1 MIGLCGGYQ
10 MLGQAI
16 HDPQGLEGQPG
27 TTAGLGFL
35 AVETTLET
43 EKQLRNVSGHLSL
56 DGQAAMTGYEI
67 HLGRSSGDGLHRPAI
82 VFDDGR
88 TDGAISDDQQIFGT
102 YCHGLFDHP
111 EALSALLSWAGLSN
125 AEPVD
130 LAARREAD
138 IDRLA
143 DAVDA
148 AMAWDLLSELRLFGD
163 H

>member
-1 MIGLCGGYQ
+1 
-10 MLGQAI
+10 
-16 HDPQGLEGQPG
+16 
-27 TTAGLGFL
+27 
-35 AVETTLET
+35 
-43 EKQLRNVSGHLSL
+43 
-56 DGQAAMTGYEI
+56 
-67 HLGRSSGDGLHRPAI
+67 
-82 VFDDGR
+82 
-88 TDGAISDDQQIFGT
+88 T

-111 EALSALLSWAGLSN
+111 EALPALLSWAGLSN